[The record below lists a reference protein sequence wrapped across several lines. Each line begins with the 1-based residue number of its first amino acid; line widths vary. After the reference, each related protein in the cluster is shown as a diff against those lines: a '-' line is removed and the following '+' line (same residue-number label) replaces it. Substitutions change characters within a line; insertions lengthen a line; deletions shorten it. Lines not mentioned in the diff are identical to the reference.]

1 MDYDI
6 QRSIEENSKQTD
18 GGEPVKLSIQHV
30 LGALLLW
37 IFGSAVAVFVFGL
50 EIVRHR
56 NRIRVLG
63 VLGVLRGFCCKVL
76 GTLKKIYNKCK
87 LQPWK

>member
-6 QRSIEENSKQTD
+6 QRSVEENSKQPD
-18 GGEPVKLSIQHV
+18 GSEPVKLSIQHV
-30 LGALLLW
+30 LGALFLW

-50 EIVRHR
+50 EIVWHR

-63 VLGVLRGFCCKVL
+63 ALRGFCCKVL
-76 GTLKKIYNKCK
+76 GTFKKIYNKCK